1 MFYLFQSDRLES
13 LAEMCARIH
22 QASPLDSVLA
32 QEEVVVQS
40 QGMRRYLNVFF
51 ARKLGVAA
59 NLKFSLP
66 AGLAW
71 QLMRKL
77 VRLCRRSVRFRLK
90 LCAGV
95 CWICSAAKRFR
106 RPVFLFAASAE
117 AFVLMAL

>member
-1 MFYLFQSDRLES
+1 MFYLYQSDRLEA
-13 LAEMCARIH
+13 LAEMCAHIH
-22 QASPLDSVLA
+22 QALPLDSVLA

-77 VRLCRRSVRFRLK
+77 VPDVPPLSPF
-90 LCAGV
+90 
-95 CWICSAAKRFR
+95 S
-106 RPVFLFAASAE
+106 P
-117 AFVLMAL
+117 

>member
-1 MFYLFQSDRLES
+1 MFYLYQSDRLEA

-77 VRLCRRSVRFRLK
+77 VPDVPPLS
-90 LCAGV
+90 
-95 CWICSAAKRFR
+95 
-106 RPVFLFAASAE
+106 PVFT
-117 AFVLMAL
+117 

>member
-51 ARKLGVAA
+51 ARELGVAA
-59 NLKFSLP
+59 DAQIGSRC
-66 AGLAW
+66 AAA
-71 QLMRKL
+71 Q
-77 VRLCRRSVRFRLK
+77 SV
-90 LCAGV
+90 
-95 CWICSAAKRFR
+95 
-106 RPVFLFAASAE
+106 FA
-117 AFVLMAL
+117 